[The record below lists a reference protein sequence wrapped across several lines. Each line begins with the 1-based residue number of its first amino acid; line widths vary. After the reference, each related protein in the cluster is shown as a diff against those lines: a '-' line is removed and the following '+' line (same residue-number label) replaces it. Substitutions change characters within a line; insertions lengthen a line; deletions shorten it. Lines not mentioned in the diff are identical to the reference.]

1 MGAGEAAFGFT
12 ALMEA
17 AEGALGFWGSG
28 FSGFGP
34 GRAEGPDL
42 MP

>member
-1 MGAGEAAFGFT
+1 MGAGEAALGFT

-28 FSGFGP
+28 LLGVP
-34 GRAEGPDL
+34 GGTRSVI
-42 MP
+42 